1 MTAGVASGG
10 RSVSGSMACCC
21 VIEVTIFSK
30 SHDVMCFSL
39 PLLRSSSELRRVSS
53 GRVKL
58 AAECSGD
65 VERDMASCSSD
76 DALSMLDA
84 SSGIVELGAGATVR
98 GGA

>member
-1 MTAGVASGG
+1 M
-10 RSVSGSMACCC
+10 
-21 VIEVTIFSK
+21 
-30 SHDVMCFSL
+30 
-39 PLLRSSSELRRVSS
+39 SS